1 MPLSALKPHIAR
13 THART
18 RDLSR
23 PFSSLL
29 CARRL
34 HVSLRLLKHEMP
46 GFFGT
51 LEPRQFQWSPASGVS
66 AAEAFNNSQHP
77 YLRSHVLTK
86 DYEIYDAERNRLL
99 QRARRL
105 GLLGQEQTAPLDF
118 F

>member
-1 MPLSALKPHIAR
+1 M
-13 THART
+13 
-18 RDLSR
+18 
-23 PFSSLL
+23 
-29 CARRL
+29 
-34 HVSLRLLKHEMP
+34 SLRLLKHEMP
-46 GFFGT
+46 GFFGS
-51 LEPRQFQWSPASGVS
+51 LDARQFQWTPASGVS
-66 AAEAFNNSQHP
+66 AADSGGAANNSQHP